1 MSLREAIE
9 HAVVPHRNEDIWVAA
24 LRHCQPADGW
34 WTSGGKEFRDFCG
47 GHTHEDPMVQC
58 FISLIHNYPKK
69 QVALYSLP
77 DFTTD
82 EVDI

>member
-1 MSLREAIE
+1 MGGGPQVGRSSGTFVEAT
-9 HAVVPHRNEDIWVAA
+9 
-24 LRHCQPADGW
+24 L
-34 WTSGGKEFRDFCG
+34 T
-47 GHTHEDPMVQC
+47 EDPMVQC

-69 QVALYSLP
+69 EVALYSLP